1 MPANTNPIFLAE
13 RKNWGKQITAAT
25 GTATL
30 DLVSAGN
37 YGSLIES
44 ISATT
49 TATGAVEV
57 DLKLYDGSS
66 TFALGSFSVAAGAGT
81 DGGTTDAVEALN
93 QTELPWLRD
102 DLSLSLATG
111 CKLQIAAHAALA
123 TGKVVDVVAFGGDY

>member
-1 MPANTNPIFLAE
+1 MPSNTNPIFLAE
-13 RKNWGKQITAAT
+13 RKCWGVQITAAT

-30 DLVSAGN
+30 DLVSAGG
-37 YGSLIES
+37 YGSLIET

-57 DLKLYDGSS
+57 DLKVNDGSS

-102 DLSLSLATG
+102 DLTIGLATG
-111 CKLQIAAHAALA
+111 CTLQVAAHAALA
-123 TGKVVDVVAFGGDY
+123 TGKVVDLVAWGGDY